1 METMT
6 DYRARM
12 AGRQTQMDTDVAAL
26 PKMSKK
32 EAAEWLATNGCCT
45 HPDKDFLVRQS
56 LRMFNKKELLEQ
68 IVRRQRNI
76 ANGR

>member
-6 DYRARM
+6 DYPARM
-12 AGRQTQMDTDVAAL
+12 AARQEQMDADVAAL
-26 PKMSKK
+26 PKMTKK
-32 EAAEWLATNGCCT
+32 EAAEWLAVNGSCN
-45 HPDKDFLVRQS
+45 HPNKAFLVRQS
-56 LRMFNKKELLEQ
+56 LRVFNKKELLEQ